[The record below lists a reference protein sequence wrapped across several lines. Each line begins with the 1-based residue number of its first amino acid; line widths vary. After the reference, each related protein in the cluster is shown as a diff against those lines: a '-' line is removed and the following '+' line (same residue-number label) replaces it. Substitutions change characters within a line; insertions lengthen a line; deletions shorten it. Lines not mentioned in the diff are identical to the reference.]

1 MTVQWREYVREG
13 QAGVKRQAIA
23 FEGIYR
29 DAVQRNL
36 GLSDILDLAAAT
48 LEEQQQEAAHID
60 PVEEIL
66 LRQAASANDPEL
78 LPIIRQGLEI
88 MRRTLDSFDLL
99 RNRLLA
105 LAKERK
111 GPRQI
116 LRARPLV
123 GDVNHEALTREIVER
138 FPKILAGLAK

>member
-1 MTVQWREYVREG
+1 
-13 QAGVKRQAIA
+13 
-23 FEGIYR
+23 
-29 DAVQRNL
+29 
-36 GLSDILDLAAAT
+36 
-48 LEEQQQEAAHID
+48 
-60 PVEEIL
+60 
-66 LRQAASANDPEL
+66 
-78 LPIIRQGLEI
+78 

-105 LAKERK
+105 LAEERK

-123 GDVNHEALTREIVER
+123 GDVNHEALTREIVKR